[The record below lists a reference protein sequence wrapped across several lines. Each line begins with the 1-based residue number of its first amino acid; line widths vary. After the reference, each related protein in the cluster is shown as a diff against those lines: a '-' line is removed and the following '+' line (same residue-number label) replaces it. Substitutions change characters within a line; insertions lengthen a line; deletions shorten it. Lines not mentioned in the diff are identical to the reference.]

1 MTSSPKPRKIET
13 EGVTINI
20 KWEKLIPGSSFFVPC
35 IDTARL
41 IAQIVTTAQTKG
53 FKVVTRTRAENGRWG
68 IRVWRIL

>member
-35 IDTARL
+35 IDTARMTK
-41 IAQIVTTAQTKG
+41 QITEAVQTLG

-68 IRVWRIL
+68 VRVWRIL